1 MEDKI
6 DVVILWVDGS
16 EKEWRVKRNYWA
28 KEYGLS
34 DLTEERYRDWDNLKY
49 VFRGIEKHAPW
60 INNIYIVTDSQKPKW
75 LNLKNNRVKLID
87 HKKIIES
94 EYLPTFNSRVIELNI
109 HKIEGLSE
117 NFIYLNDDT
126 FIIDDVKQEDFFKN
140 GFPVDLG
147 IMLPFIPEYNQPIY
161 KTIFNNMTIINDHFK
176 KRKVMKSRPFNWF
189 NIKYGYRVFFNLLM
203 YLWPRFSAFYD
214 PHISTAFK
222 KQTFIDVWNEYEEDL
237 NQTLKTKFRSEQNYN
252 QWLMRYWQLASNNFV
267 PQKINF
273 GKVFSIDGIDASEE
287 CVRYIQDQKSK
298 IVCINDNENLIEFK
312 ESKQII
318 NECLQKKF
326 PDKSEF
332 EI

>member
-1 MEDKI
+1 
-6 DVVILWVDGS
+6 
-16 EKEWRVKRNYWA
+16 
-28 KEYGLS
+28 
-34 DLTEERYRDWDNLKY
+34 
-49 VFRGIEKHAPW
+49 
-60 INNIYIVTDSQKPKW
+60 
-75 LNLKNNRVKLID
+75 
-87 HKKIIES
+87 KIIES

-237 NQTLKTKFRSEQNYN
+237 NQSLKTKFRRKQNYN
-252 QWLMRYWQLASNNFV
+252 
-267 PQKINF
+267 
-273 GKVFSIDGIDASEE
+273 
-287 CVRYIQDQKSK
+287 
-298 IVCINDNENLIEFK
+298 
-312 ESKQII
+312 
-318 NECLQKKF
+318 
-326 PDKSEF
+326 
-332 EI
+332 